1 MLLIRAKTLLMRA
14 KTTKGLGRRAQQ
26 GRRSL
31 ALDGIV
37 ETEQTVLATA
47 LQVPPKWAVST
58 WGTELGNR
66 A

>member
-1 MLLIRAKTLLMRA
+1 MRA